1 MRILLIMP
9 RWANKIGDHYDFP
22 LGIAY
27 ISSVLK
33 KQNHD
38 VTRVNLNLVEG
49 DTKVLL
55 RDFIQKQGMQIVC
68 TGGGVTDYHQIKSI
82 ISAVKHIEKSVV
94 TVVGG
99 PLVSCEP
106 E

>member
-49 DTKVLL
+49 QEQ
-55 RDFIQKQGMQIVC
+55 R
-68 TGGGVTDYHQIKSI
+68 
-82 ISAVKHIEKSVV
+82 
-94 TVVGG
+94 
-99 PLVSCEP
+99 P
-106 E
+106 EQQMLNTTE